1 MSNHPYRVVGVAGS
15 GAIATGLAAVA
26 STQAE
31 SVWLLA
37 RSESSGAK
45 AMETILRLT
54 GRIEGADPE
63 RIRMTTSAHDLHD
76 SDIVVEAII
85 EDHEAKSTL
94 LAVIGEAAPGADLAT
109 TTSSLSVTELGRTSG
124 HPEKLF
130 GLHVFNPV
138 PAMEL
143 VEVIIPEGCE
153 ETLKDRALE
162 WCRGI
167 GKTAVLVPDTPGFV
181 VNRLL
186 FPYLF
191 DAVRLKDSTGLDAEA
206 VDTCMGLGVAHPMGP
221 LRLLDLIGLDVAIAI
236 GEALNADTGNPD
248 HLAPGTVLELADAGH
263 LGRKTG
269 SGFYEYN

>member
-37 RSESSGAK
+37 RSESSGVK

-76 SDIVVEAII
+76 CDIVVEAII
-85 EDHEAKSTL
+85 EDHDAKSTL

-109 TTSSLSVTELGRTSG
+109 TTSSLSVTELGRSSG
-124 HPEKLF
+124 HTEKLF

-153 ETLKDRALE
+153 KPSGTGRSSGAGASARPR
-162 WCRGI
+162 CSC
-167 GKTAVLVPDTPGFV
+167 PTP
-181 VNRLL
+181 
-186 FPYLF
+186 PASSSI
-191 DAVRLKDSTGLDAEA
+191 DCSSPTSST
-206 VDTCMGLGVAHPMGP
+206 
-221 LRLLDLIGLDVAIAI
+221 R
-236 GEALNADTGNPD
+236 
-248 HLAPGTVLELADAGH
+248 
-263 LGRKTG
+263 
-269 SGFYEYN
+269 SG